1 MTYTVGSIILAAD
14 YNGFANDS
22 ANNIGNVWAV
32 GSTDKGWGQSN
43 IANVA
48 AVGTVTATQ
57 WATLVNNLTN
67 MGSHTGATITS
78 RTAPMAGNTIA
89 ILANVATDI
98 NTLTL
103 ARGNAVASGT

>member
-1 MTYTVGSIILAAD
+1 MTYSAGNVILAAD

-48 AVGTVTATQ
+48 AAGTVTATQ
-57 WATLVNNLTN
+57 WATLVNNLTT
-67 MGSHTGATITS
+67 MGLQANVAITS
-78 RTAPMAGNTIA
+78 RTAPTAGNTIRMSA
-89 ILANVATDI
+89 WFVTHTRILTHSLI
-98 NTLTL
+98 H
-103 ARGNAVASGT
+103 